1 MIYDLIIIGAGPAG
15 LTASIYASRYKINHL
30 VIGEIPGGLITEA
43 HNVCNFPGENE
54 ISGFELME
62 KFQKHAKDLGGEIL
76 SMEKIIKIEKDNEI
90 FQLMTQSQKTFS
102 AKNILIAT
110 GTKHRKLGL
119 EEEIKYLGKG
129 VAYCATCD
137 AMFFKEKIVGVVGGG
152 NSALTAALYLAEV
165 AQKVYLIAR
174 GDSFNGEVVWID
186 QVKNNPKIEIV
197 YNSAVSKL
205 QGEERLESI
214 ELKNTK
220 DENKISNLDL
230 AGLFIEIGTESD
242 PVLLEQLSLDLDRGY
257 VIVDREQKT
266 NIPGV
271 WAAGDITTNSAS
283 FRQVIT
289 SCSEGA
295 VASYSIFSHLQKNRK
310 C

>member
-110 GTKHRKLGL
+110 GTKHRKLEL

-137 AMFFKEKIVGVVGGG
+137 AMFFKEKIVGVVGSG
-152 NSALTAALYLAEV
+152 NSALTAALYLAEI
-165 AQKVYLIAR
+165 AQKIYLIVR
-174 GDSFNGEVVWID
+174 GDSLKGEVAWID
-186 QVKNNPKIEIV
+186 QVKNNSKIEVI
-197 YNSAVSKL
+197 YNSTVSKL
-205 QGEERLESI
+205 QGEEKLELI

-220 DENKISNLDL
+220 DETEILNLDL
-230 AGLFIEIGTESD
+230 AGLFIEIGTEPDSL
-242 PVLLEQLSLDLDRGY
+242 LLEQLSLDLDRGY
-257 VIVDREQKT
+257 VVVDKEQKT
-266 NIPGV
+266 NISGV

-295 VASYSIFSHLQKNRK
+295 VASYSIFSHLQKNR
-310 C
+310 